1 MNLFQPM
8 QIYWKIKDDSNIE
21 NKIEIMDETTVVVI
35 GGKKKLTLKQ
45 KGS

>member
-35 GGKKKLTLKQ
+35 GSKKKLTLKQ